1 MNNKQKAIIAQ
12 DIQVFWIQFKISI
25 LNMYKRKKRKKK
37 L

>member
-12 DIQVFWIQFKISI
+12 DTQVFWIRFKISI
-25 LNMYKRKKRKKK
+25 NMYKIKKRKKK